1 MDINDAEKF
10 VYAWGMWERG
20 RSDGIA
26 LAIQM
31 VERRLCGEGMVE
43 GQRLRALASKSGA
56 GRRRSWRASSTSPVP
71 AWPTSKPGDKGSP

>member
-31 VERRLCGEGMVE
+31 VEKLLCGEGTTE
-43 GQRLRALASKSGA
+43 GQREILVGLYNSLREAKNH
-56 GRRRSWRASSTSPVP
+56 RSYP
-71 AWPTSKPGDKGSP
+71 